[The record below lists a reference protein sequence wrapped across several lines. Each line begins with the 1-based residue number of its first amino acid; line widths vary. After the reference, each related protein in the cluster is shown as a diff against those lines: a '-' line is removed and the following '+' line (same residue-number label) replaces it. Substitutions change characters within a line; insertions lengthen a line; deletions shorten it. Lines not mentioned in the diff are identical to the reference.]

1 MRKPHSRQPAD
12 IARARRRSLVELTA
26 AASRSIDEGLLG
38 TSPSPVAVARDGGPQ
53 VGQTATPAAQTAV
66 PAAVNDGSDVMP
78 PFAKV
83 ASRSAPLQES
93 NSSTTDIAVEIAK
106 DMQACAL
113 ETMKAG
119 VHAALDYTKDLASPE
134 SDLLNGP
141 AAECHAIVL
150 ELMKV
155 NAGATLQYT
164 RELSRARTLS
174 ELIEL
179 SCGHARKQ
187 CELVLQQAELLKSF
201 AHSTTKPSAS

>member
-12 IARARRRSLVELTA
+12 IARTKRRSLVELTA

-38 TSPSPVAVARDGGPQ
+38 TSPSPVAIARDDGPQ
-53 VGQTATPAAQTAV
+53 VEETATPAAQTAV
-66 PAAVNDGSDVMP
+66 PVDDGSDAMP
-78 PFAKV
+78 PFPKV
-83 ASRSAPLQES
+83 ASRSAQLQES
-93 NSSTTDIAVEIAK
+93 NSTTTDIAVEIAK
-106 DMQACAL
+106 NMQACAL

-119 VHAALDYTKDLASPE
+119 AHAALDYTKDLASPE

-179 SCGHARKQ
+179 SSGHARKQ
-187 CELVLQQAELLKSF
+187 CELVLQQAELLRSF

>member
-26 AASRSIDEGLLG
+26 AASRTIDEGLLG
-38 TSPSPVAVARDGGPQ
+38 ISPSPVAVAREDGPQ
-53 VGQTATPAAQTAV
+53 VEQTATPAAQTAA
-66 PAAVNDGSDVMP
+66 AAVNDGSDAVP
-78 PFAKV
+78 PFAKL
-83 ASRSAPLQES
+83 ASRSAQLQDS

-141 AAECHAIVL
+141 AAECHAIIL

-179 SCGHARKQ
+179 SSSHARKQ

>member
-1 MRKPHSRQPAD
+1 M
-12 IARARRRSLVELTA
+12 
-26 AASRSIDEGLLG
+26 
-38 TSPSPVAVARDGGPQ
+38 PS
-53 VGQTATPAAQTAV
+53 
-66 PAAVNDGSDVMP
+66 
-78 PFAKV
+78 FAKV
-83 ASRSAPLQES
+83 ASRSAQLQES
-93 NSSTTDIAVEIAK
+93 NRTTTDIAVEIAK

-113 ETMKAG
+113 EAMEAG

-179 SCGHARKQ
+179 SSGHARKQ

-201 AHSTTKPSAS
+201 AHSTTKPSGS